1 MPCCSI
7 TLFSSTNRI
16 TLTTSLVFGAW
27 CLQVSACDK
36 QALNLFTPPKTNI
49 LHLKITHLE
58 TENHLP
64 HLHFLVPCQLSVEYL
79 KPLMERQGVQY
90 VQRSC
95 ANCGR
100 VAWTKKG
107 LFMWCSPQM
116 RCFSES
122 KKNEIWTPT
131 AAVQWPDCVVQARS
145 CPKMAWPCWWMS
157 VPCLKQTIFIQTML
171 TVVENLLWRTE
182 TGNVPLNMRVLVFI
196 VPWMSFHE
204 GMNIEFENIPSD
216 KNPYWSILHI
226 IGGILPFWFLI
237 MMIL

>member
-64 HLHFLVPCQLSVEYL
+64 HLHFLVPCQLSAEYL

-122 KKNEIWTPT
+122 KEKWNLNTN
-131 AAVQWPDCVVQARS
+131 S
-145 CPKMAWPCWWMS
+145 CC
-157 VPCLKQTIFIQTML
+157 TMTRL
-171 TVVENLLWRTE
+171 CSS
-182 TGNVPLNMRVLVFI
+182 GPI
-196 VPWMSFHE
+196 VS
-204 GMNIEFENIPSD
+204 
-216 KNPYWSILHI
+216 
-226 IGGILPFWFLI
+226 
-237 MMIL
+237 